1 MTDKRIIRITSASLL
16 AVLLTVLILPL
27 SESARIV
34 AAIFLF
40 PAAVLLPLFI
50 KKRSIL
56 SINKSQILLIM
67 TVIALVY
74 VTLYYVTGLEFGFYK
89 NPNGLNFSNFFKFLL
104 PIATV
109 ITATEVIRYVFI
121 AQNDRVTNA
130 LCYLSCVVS
139 DILVCSNIPS
149 VTSFNR
155 FMDLV
160 AGALFPAL
168 ISNLL
173 YNYLSKR
180 YGIFPSLVF
189 KLLTTLHA
197 YVIPVVSGISESLVN
212 FIRILLPIA
221 IYLFIDILYE
231 KKRRYALGNTS
242 KIRRAASRVIT
253 ALVLIAMAGTIM
265 LVSNQFYYGAYVVAT
280 DSMTGELNRGDV
292 AIYESYEDQLI
303 TEGQVIVFEKN
314 NSIVI
319 HRVVDIEIINGGAR
333 YYTKGDVNDDND
345 DGFITGSDI
354 VGLVNVKLPY
364 FGYPTLWM
372 RSLFMR
378 SR

>member
-1 MTDKRIIRITSASLL
+1 MTDKRIIRISSASIL

-89 NPNGLNFSNFFKFLL
+89 NPNGLNFSNSFKFLL

-242 KIRRAASRVIT
+242 KIRRTASRVIM

>member
-1 MTDKRIIRITSASLL
+1 MTDKRIIRISSASIL
-16 AVLLTVLILPL
+16 AVLLIVLILPL
-27 SESARIV
+27 SESASI
-34 AAIFLF
+34 AAAVFLF
-40 PAAVLLPLFI
+40 PVAALFPLFI

-56 SINKSQILLIM
+56 SINKNQILLIM

-74 VTLYYVTGLEFGFYK
+74 LMLYYVTGLEFGFYK
-89 NPNGLNFSNFFKFLL
+89 NPYGLNFSNFFKFVL

-109 ITATEVIRYVFI
+109 ITATEVIRFVFI
-121 AQNDRVTNA
+121 AQNDKVTNA
-130 LCYLSCVVS
+130 LCYLSCVAC
-139 DILVCSNIPS
+139 DILICSNIPS

-189 KLLTTLHA
+189 KLLITLHA
-197 YVIPVVSGISESLVN
+197 YVVPVISGISESLVN

-221 IYLFIDILYE
+221 IYLFIDTLYE

-253 ALVLIAMAGTIM
+253 ALVLIVMVGTIM
-265 LVSNQFYYGAYVVAT
+265 LISNQFYYGAYVVAT
-280 DSMTGELNRGDV
+280 ESMTGELNRGDV

-303 TEGQVIVFEKN
+303 IKGQVIVFEKN
-314 NSIVI
+314 DSIII
-319 HRVVDIEIINGGAR
+319 HRVADIEIINGGAR

-345 DGFITGSDI
+345 DGFITDSDI
-354 VGLVNVKLPY
+354 VGLVNLKLPY

-372 RSLFMR
+372 RNLFKR

>member
-1 MTDKRIIRITSASLL
+1 MTDKRIIRISSASIL

-109 ITATEVIRYVFI
+109 ITATEVIRFVFI
-121 AQNDRVTNA
+121 AQNDKVTNA

-197 YVIPVVSGISESLVN
+197 YVIPVVSGISDSLVN

-221 IYLFIDILYE
+221 IYLFIDTLYE

-242 KIRRAASRVIT
+242 KFWRVASRALTVLVI
-253 ALVLIAMAGTIM
+253 IIMIGTLM

>member
-1 MTDKRIIRITSASLL
+1 MTDKRIIRISSVSIL

-27 SESARIV
+27 SESGRI
-34 AAIFLF
+34 AAAVFLF
-40 PAAVLLPLFI
+40 PAAILLPLFI

-89 NPNGLNFSNFFKFLL
+89 NPNGLNFSNFFKYIL

-139 DILVCSNIPS
+139 DVLVCSNIPS

-197 YVIPVVSGISESLVN
+197 YVIPVVSGISDSLVN

-242 KIRRAASRVIT
+242 KFWRVASRALTVLVIT
-253 ALVLIAMAGTIM
+253 IMIGTLM

-303 TEGQVIVFEKN
+303 KEGQVIVFEKN